1 MGSDA
6 HVIVVGGPGLAL
18 EAQHRIA
25 DLEARWS
32 RFDPRSEVSALT
44 RHAGSRVIVS
54 AETRELVEHAMAAW
68 RFTRGLFDPTV
79 LGALEQAGYDRSFDD
94 LPPNRTDIPHATFSP
109 PAGKTG
115 LIEVD
120 DHAVRLPPG
129 SGFDAGG
136 IGKGLAADIVVD
148 EILAAGAE
156 GVCVNLGGDV
166 RVAGTSPTGD
176 AWTVG
181 IDHPERVAAIAQ
193 VGLAHGAVATSTTL
207 RRQWLVEGVRRH
219 HLIDPGT
226 GRPSESDLAFVTVVD
241 GHAWRADVLA
251 KAILLHGTPG
261 AFDLLDAT
269 GAAALAVDYH
279 GRITASPGMAA
290 YAGGSLPDRIREQ
303 MAPEQM
309 TPEQMKVVTR

>member
-18 EAQHRIA
+18 EAEHRIA
-25 DLEARWS
+25 DLEARWT

-44 RHAGSRVIVS
+44 RHAGEPVIVS
-54 AETRELVEHAMAAW
+54 AETRELVEHAIAAW
-68 RFTRGLFDPTV
+68 RLTRGLFDPTV
-79 LGALEQAGYDRSFDD
+79 LGALEQAGYDQSFDD
-94 LPPNRTDIPHATFSP
+94 LPPNRTDLPLRTDRASAPAT
-109 PAGKTG
+109 AD
-115 LIEVD
+115 IQVD
-120 DHAVRLPPG
+120 ANCVRLPPG
-129 SGFDAGG
+129 TRFDAGG

-148 EILAAGAE
+148 EILAAGAA

-181 IDHPERVAAIAQ
+181 IDHPERVEAIAR

-207 RRQWLVEGVRRH
+207 RRQWLVDGERRH

-241 GHAWRADVLA
+241 GHAWRAEVLA

-261 AFDLLDAT
+261 AFALVGNT
-269 GAAALAVDYH
+269 GAAAIAVDCA
-279 GRITASPGMAA
+279 GNITASSGMAT
-290 YAGGSLPDRIREQ
+290 YLGGAIPDRLLEP
-303 MAPEQM
+303 A
-309 TPEQMKVVTR
+309 KAVTR